1 VLSGDPIP
9 VFGPVDGPV
18 VADELDGPA
27 VNELDE
33 EALGVVADFVDAN
46 MVGRIIDPAEEFI
59 LLDKGVENANVSLI
73 MDRLRLSLGRGY
85 RTKVE

>member
-1 VLSGDPIP
+1 MLSGDPIP

-18 VADELDGPA
+18 VADELEGPA

-46 MVGRIIDPAEEFI
+46 MGRILDPAEEFI

-85 RTKVE
+85 RTRVE